1 MITAVAGGTVP
12 GMPTALITGATA
24 GIGAAF
30 ARRLAAEHHD
40 LVLVARD
47 AARLES
53 FAAELRDLGDGTVD
67 VLPADLTTP
76 DGCAAVERRLA
87 AAPVDVL
94 VNSAGI
100 GIAHRFA
107 ETALEEEQR
116 LLDLNVRAVMRLTHV
131 AVRGMVER
139 GRGDVVNVSSV
150 AGFGPIGGTYS
161 ASKAWVTTFSEALHT
176 TVRGSGVRVLA
187 LCPGYVRTEF
197 HERAGIEVGARTGPM
212 WLDADRVVTDALH
225 DLRRGRAL
233 SVPSPQYKVLS
244 GALRHLPHGVL
255 RAVGTRLRGR

>member
-1 MITAVAGGTVP
+1 
-12 GMPTALITGATA
+12 MPTALVTGATA

-30 ARRLAAEHHD
+30 ARRLATEHHD

-53 FAAELRDLGDGTVD
+53 FAAALREAGDITVD
-67 VLPADLTTP
+67 VLSADLTTEE
-76 DGCAAVERRLA
+76 GCAAVEKRLA
-87 AAPVDVL
+87 DGVDVL

-100 GIAHRFA
+100 G
-107 ETALEEEQR
+107 TAGSFVGNPVEKEQR
-116 LLDLNVRAVMRLTHV
+116 LLDLNVRAVMRLTHA

-139 GRGDVVNVSSV
+139 GRGDIVNVSSV

-161 ASKAWVTTFSEALHT
+161 ASKAWVTTFSEHLHG
-176 TVRGSGVRVLA
+176 TVRPHGVRVVA

-197 HERAGIEVGARTGPM
+197 HERAGIDVGDRTGPL
-212 WLDADRVVTDALH
+212 WLDADRVVRDALA
-225 DLRRGRAL
+225 DLRRGRAV

-244 GALRHLPHGVL
+244 GALRHIPHGVL
-255 RAVGTRLRGR
+255 RAVGTHLRGR